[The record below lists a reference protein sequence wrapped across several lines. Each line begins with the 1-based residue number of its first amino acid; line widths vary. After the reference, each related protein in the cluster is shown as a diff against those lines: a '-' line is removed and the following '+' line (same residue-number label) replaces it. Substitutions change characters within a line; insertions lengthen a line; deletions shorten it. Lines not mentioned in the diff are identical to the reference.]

1 MHMSQYNSQQDKYVW
16 LHSLSNTE
24 ELQIIHCESCN
35 CLSKI
40 SLAFHLVSISFHS
53 EI

>member
-1 MHMSQYNSQQDKYVW
+1 MHVSQYNSQQDKYVW

-24 ELQIIHCESCN
+24 ELQIIHCESFN

-40 SLAFHLVSISFHS
+40 SLAFHLVPTSFHLD
-53 EI
+53 I